1 MKMKMACNKSDIL
14 GSVEPFRTVGSRLV
28 SFMLGRPSC
37 PDSIHGCLLEPR
49 GGWGEGEWTRRF
61 IISML
66 IFDVLLFESCFVVLF
81 EVSDVIVEIRL
92 LFL

>member
-37 PDSIHGCLLEPR
+37 PDSVHGCLLELR
-49 GGWGEGEWTRRF
+49 GGWHGGGGGRGEWTRRF

-66 IFDVLLFESCFVVLF
+66 MFDVLLFESCFVLVLRS
-81 EVSDVIVEIRL
+81 VTS
-92 LFL
+92 

>member
-37 PDSIHGCLLEPR
+37 PDSVHGCLLEPR
-49 GGWGEGEWTRRF
+49 GGGGGSVEEGGRGGNGRA
-61 IISML
+61 
-66 IFDVLLFESCFVVLF
+66 DLLFQC
-81 EVSDVIVEIRL
+81 
-92 LFL
+92 